1 MVVSGTARDVES
13 VAAVLRER
21 GRRTTALRVS
31 HAFHSPLMEPMLEE
45 FRAVVAGLSPQR
57 PAVPVVSNLTG
68 AVADADELCTAEYW
82 TRHVREAVRF
92 SDGVRALHEAGV
104 TRFLEL
110 GPDSV
115 AAAMARESLPEE
127 AVTVAAQRRTVPGED
142 ALVEALARL
151 HGHGVRVDW
160 AAFFAGL
167 GARRADLPTYAFQRR
182 RFWPAEMMARG
193 AGAEAAGLAPA
204 EHPLLGGAV
213 ELAGTDGHLFTG
225 RLSQGTHGWLADHRV
240 MGAVLGARHRPPR
253 TRGPRGHRPRLRPVE
268 ELTLAAPLVLPERGT
283 VQVQVGVGAPDESGR
298 RTVRIHSRPADDP
311 GAPWTS
317 HADGTLASGAADTP
331 VTDFDATVWPPEK
344 AEPLDVT
351 GLYERFEDTGF
362 VYGPV
367 FQGLRAAWSRDGE
380 VFAEAALPESADG
393 GAFTLHPALF
403 DAGLHAVALA
413 GADEDATTTED
424 TGPGRVPF
432 SWNGVSVHAV
442 APPPYACGCPRA
454 DDGTLAIA
462 VADTTGAP
470 VAAVASLVTRP
481 VAAGQFGG
489 AGGAD
494 RDSLFA
500 LDWVTVADA
509 GDAAAHTDARSGPLT
524 VVGPDAALL
533 GTADIERVPGLTDLG
548 DRAGA
553 TTDSPGGGGVPP
565 VVWLPVGTAPETEPG
580 TVGRSVADDA
590 AEAAR
595 TATVRV
601 LATVRDWLAEERFAA
616 SRLVVVTRGRTD
628 GADPAAAAVWGL
640 VRAAQAEHP
649 GRFALLDLEPA
660 ATATG
665 PAGATDPAAAPDGTP
680 ALRAAARSDEPHSR
694 CARAGCWH
702 PAWCGRRC
710 RARLRPRRRPSR
722 TRPPRA
728 HRSAGTP
735 RAPSSSPAAP
745 AVWGPPSHA
754 TWSPRT
760 ASATCSWSAGAA
772 RPPKAPGSSPPPWR
786 RRGRVTVAACDVAD
800 RTAVDALLADIP
812 ADRPLRAVVHAAG
825 VLDDGV
831 VDSLT
836 PERLTSVLR
845 PKADAAWHL
854 HQATAE
860 LELDAFVLFSSV
872 AGTLGSAGQ
881 ANYAA
886 GNAFLDALARHRRD
900 RGLPAVSM
908 AWGPWTR
915 GSGMTGELT
924 EADIARM
931 TRAGMPPMTPEQG
944 LALFDTVT
952 GPAGSAPAV
961 LPVRLDLAALRSLGE
976 VPPLFR
982 SLIRTPARRTATAGS
997 AAAPADLTRRLTGL
1011 TPAEGQE
1018 VLLDLVRGQIATVLG
1033 HAGLADVE
1041 PTRAFQDLGFD
1052 SLTSVEL
1059 RNRLGALTGVRLPAT
1074 LLFDYPT
1081 PSELVAHL
1089 YAKVAPAAADGPES
1103 VLAELDKLERSLSGI
1118 EAGSEEFGAL
1128 FDQVAGRL
1136 EVLRSKWQSLRTEA
1150 GTAPGEKAGDESF
1163 DFDSASDEDM
1173 FDMLDNELGLS

>member
-1 MVVSGTARDVES
+1 
-13 VAAVLRER
+13 
-21 GRRTTALRVS
+21 
-31 HAFHSPLMEPMLEE
+31 
-45 FRAVVAGLSPQR
+45 
-57 PAVPVVSNLTG
+57 
-68 AVADADELCTAEYW
+68 
-82 TRHVREAVRF
+82 EA
-92 SDGVRALHEAGV
+92 
-104 TRFLEL
+104 
-110 GPDSV
+110 
-115 AAAMARESLPEE
+115 
-127 AVTVAAQRRTVPGED
+127 
-142 ALVEALARL
+142 
-151 HGHGVRVDW
+151 
-160 AAFFAGL
+160 
-167 GARRADLPTYAFQRR
+167 
-182 RFWPAEMMARG
+182 
-193 AGAEAAGLAPA
+193 
-204 EHPLLGGAV
+204 
-213 ELAGTDGHLFTG
+213 
-225 RLSQGTHGWLADHRV
+225 
-240 MGAVLGARHRPPR
+240 
-253 TRGPRGHRPRLRPVE
+253 
-268 ELTLAAPLVLPERGT
+268 
-283 VQVQVGVGAPDESGR
+283 
-298 RTVRIHSRPADDP
+298 
-311 GAPWTS
+311 
-317 HADGTLASGAADTP
+317 P
-331 VTDFDATVWPPEK
+331 VTDA
-344 AEPLDVT
+344 
-351 GLYERFEDTGF
+351 
-362 VYGPV
+362 
-367 FQGLRAAWSRDGE
+367 
-380 VFAEAALPESADG
+380 
-393 GAFTLHPALF
+393 PA
-403 DAGLHAVALA
+403 
-413 GADEDATTTED
+413 
-424 TGPGRVPF
+424 
-432 SWNGVSVHAV
+432 
-442 APPPYACGCPRA
+442 
-454 DDGTLAIA
+454 
-462 VADTTGAP
+462 TGAP
-470 VAAVASLVTRP
+470 VGRDPEGTVLVTGGTGGLGAAVARHLVTAHGVRDLLLVSRRGP
-481 VAAGQFGG
+481 AAEGAGQ
-489 AGGAD
+489 
-494 RDSLFA
+494 
-500 LDWVTVADA
+500 
-509 GDAAAHTDARSGPLT
+509 LT
-524 VVGPDAALL
+524 AAL
-533 GTADIERVPGLTDLG
+533 EE
-548 DRAGA
+548 AGA
-553 TTDSPGGGGVPP
+553 
-565 VVWLPVGTAPETEPG
+565 
-580 TVGRSVADDA
+580 
-590 AEAAR
+590 
-595 TATVRV
+595 
-601 LATVRDWLAEERFAA
+601 
-616 SRLVVVTRGRTD
+616 
-628 GADPAAAAVWGL
+628 
-640 VRAAQAEHP
+640 
-649 GRFALLDLEPA
+649 
-660 ATATG
+660 
-665 PAGATDPAAAPDGTP
+665 
-680 ALRAAARSDEPHSR
+680 
-694 CARAGCWH
+694 
-702 PAWCGRRC
+702 
-710 RARLRPRRRPSR
+710 
-722 TRPPRA
+722 
-728 HRSAGTP
+728 
-735 RAPSSSPAAP
+735 
-745 AVWGPPSHA
+745 
-754 TWSPRT
+754 
-760 ASATCSWSAGAA
+760 
-772 RPPKAPGSSPPPWR
+772 
-786 RRGRVTVAACDVAD
+786 RVTVAACDVAD

-976 VPPLFR
+976 VPPVFR

>member
-1 MVVSGTARDVES
+1 
-13 VAAVLRER
+13 
-21 GRRTTALRVS
+21 
-31 HAFHSPLMEPMLEE
+31 
-45 FRAVVAGLSPQR
+45 
-57 PAVPVVSNLTG
+57 
-68 AVADADELCTAEYW
+68 
-82 TRHVREAVRF
+82 
-92 SDGVRALHEAGV
+92 
-104 TRFLEL
+104 
-110 GPDSV
+110 
-115 AAAMARESLPEE
+115 
-127 AVTVAAQRRTVPGED
+127 
-142 ALVEALARL
+142 
-151 HGHGVRVDW
+151 
-160 AAFFAGL
+160 
-167 GARRADLPTYAFQRR
+167 
-182 RFWPAEMMARG
+182 
-193 AGAEAAGLAPA
+193 
-204 EHPLLGGAV
+204 GAV

-240 MGAVLGARHRPPR
+240 MGAVLVPGTALLELAVHAGTVLGCDR
-253 TRGPRGHRPRLRPVE
+253 VE

-317 HADGTLASGAADTP
+317 HADGTLAFGAADTP
-331 VTDFDATVWPPEK
+331 ATDFDATVWPPEK
-344 AEPLDVT
+344 AQPLDVT

-442 APPPYACGCPRA
+442 GASAVRLRLSRA

-462 VADTTGAP
+462 VADTTGTP

-489 AGGAD
+489 TGGAD
-494 RDSLFA
+494 RDSLFV
-500 LDWVTVADA
+500 LDWVTVADT

-533 GTADIERVPGLTDLG
+533 GTADIEWVPGLTDLG

-553 TTDSPGGGGVPP
+553 TTDAPGGGGVPP

-616 SRLVVVTRGRTD
+616 SRLVVVTRGATD

-649 GRFALLDLEPA
+649 GRFTLLDLEPA
-660 ATATG
+660 ATG

-680 ALRAAARSDEPHSR
+680 ALRAAARSDEPQL
-694 CARAGCWH
+694 ALRAG
-702 PAWCGRRC
+702 
-710 RARLRPRRRPSR
+710 RLLAPRLVR
-722 TRPPRA
+722 TPVP
-728 HRSAGTP
+728 GTP
-735 RAPSSSPAAP
+735 ASTDAPAPGAPAGWDREGTVLVTGGTGGLGAAVARHLVTAHGVRDLLLVSRRGPAAEG
-745 AVWGPPSHA
+745 VGQL
-754 TWSPRT
+754 T
-760 ASATCSWSAGAA
+760 AALEEAGA
-772 RPPKAPGSSPPPWR
+772 
-786 RRGRVTVAACDVAD
+786 RVTVAACDVAD

>member
-1 MVVSGTARDVES
+1 M
-13 VAAVLRER
+13 
-21 GRRTTALRVS
+21 
-31 HAFHSPLMEPMLEE
+31 
-45 FRAVVAGLSPQR
+45 
-57 PAVPVVSNLTG
+57 
-68 AVADADELCTAEYW
+68 
-82 TRHVREAVRF
+82 
-92 SDGVRALHEAGV
+92 
-104 TRFLEL
+104 
-110 GPDSV
+110 
-115 AAAMARESLPEE
+115 
-127 AVTVAAQRRTVPGED
+127 
-142 ALVEALARL
+142 
-151 HGHGVRVDW
+151 
-160 AAFFAGL
+160 
-167 GARRADLPTYAFQRR
+167 
-182 RFWPAEMMARG
+182 
-193 AGAEAAGLAPA
+193 
-204 EHPLLGGAV
+204 

-240 MGAVLGARHRPPR
+240 MGAVLVPGTALLELAVHAGTVLGCDR
-253 TRGPRGHRPRLRPVE
+253 VE

-442 APPPYACGCPRA
+442 GASAVRLRLSRA
-454 DDGTLAIA
+454 GDGTLAIA

-489 AGGAD
+489 AGGVD

-616 SRLVVVTRGRTD
+616 SRLVVVTRGATD

-660 ATATG
+660 ATG
-665 PAGATDPAAAPDGTP
+665 PAGATDPAAASDGTP
-680 ALRAAARSDEPHSR
+680 ALRAAARSDEPQL
-694 CARAGCWH
+694 ALRAG
-702 PAWCGRRC
+702 
-710 RARLRPRRRPSR
+710 RLLAPRLVR
-722 TRPPRA
+722 TPVP
-728 HRSAGTP
+728 GTP
-735 RAPSSSPAAP
+735 APTEAPATDAPASDAPATSAPVGWDPEGTVLVTGGTGGLGAAVARHLVTAHGVRDLLLVSRRGPAAEG
-745 AVWGPPSHA
+745 AGQL
-754 TWSPRT
+754 T
-760 ASATCSWSAGAA
+760 AALEEAGA
-772 RPPKAPGSSPPPWR
+772 
-786 RRGRVTVAACDVAD
+786 RVTVAACDVAD

-836 PERLTSVLR
+836 RRGSPPYCGQGGRRLAPAPGHSGAGPRRVRAVLLGGRHPRQRGTGQLRGGQRLPRRAGPPPPGPRTSRGVDGLG
-845 PKADAAWHL
+845 P
-854 HQATAE
+854 
-860 LELDAFVLFSSV
+860 LD
-872 AGTLGSAGQ
+872 
-881 ANYAA
+881 
-886 GNAFLDALARHRRD
+886 
-900 RGLPAVSM
+900 P
-908 AWGPWTR
+908 

-982 SLIRTPARRTATAGS
+982 SLIRTTARRTATAGS
-997 AAAPADLTRRLTGL
+997 AAAPADLPRRLTGL